1 MTSPFKSP
9 STRIPRSALRDTAT
23 LGGPSGRSLSA
34 LITAGAAILALV
46 LATAMPAHAGKKDD
60 LAKAL
65 IAALVLGAIVSETK
79 RADPAPVPLPVPEP
93 VRKNR
98 IPTVCAISIEGAER
112 DVTLF
117 PESCL
122 RREGFTQPLPRT
134 CGNEARIFGRDD
146 RVFSVQCLRDAGYRI
161 SSR

>member
-9 STRIPRSALRDTAT
+9 STCIPRSALRDTAT
-23 LGGPSGRSLSA
+23 LGGPAGRSLSA
-34 LITAGAAILALV
+34 MITAGAVILALV

-65 IAALVLGAIVSETK
+65 IAALVLGAIVHETNRSE
-79 RADPAPVPLPVPEP
+79 AAPVPLPAPKP
-93 VRKNR
+93 VRKSSV
-98 IPTVCAISIEGAER
+98 PAVCAISIEGAER

-122 RREGFTQPLPRT
+122 RREGFTQRLPRS

-146 RVFSVQCLRDAGYRI
+146 RVFSEQCLRDAGYRI

>member
-1 MTSPFKSP
+1 MTSPFKNP

-23 LGGPSGRSLSA
+23 LGGPSRRSLTGT
-34 LITAGAAILALV
+34 ITAGAALLALV
-46 LATAMPAHAGKKDD
+46 LATAMPAHADKKDD

-65 IAALVLGAIVSETK
+65 IAALVLGAIVNETK
-79 RADPAPVPLPVPEP
+79 RAEPAPLPLPAPEP
-93 VRKNR
+93 VRTNE
-98 IPTVCAISIEGAER
+98 IPAVCAISIVGAER

-122 RREGFTQPLPRT
+122 LREGFTQPLPFG
-134 CGNEARIFGRDD
+134 CGNDARIFGNVD